1 MIVRQ
6 ATEADIPPAAAI
18 VAQAYR
24 TSFRPILG
32 EAALAYDAAHFQ
44 ERFETDLE
52 RLTVLDDGGVKGVLL
67 VTEGHI
73 AMLFIDE
80 SGRGKGHGA
89 ALLAHAE
96 AQGAHSLEVFA
107 ANAGARRFYER
118 AGWLAVGEYARDFAG
133 AAREFV
139 RYEKWPEGE
148 TA

>member
-1 MIVRQ
+1 VIIRP
-6 ATEADIPPAAAI
+6 ATQADIAPAAAI
-18 VAQAYR
+18 VAGAYR

-44 ERFETDLE
+44 ERFEKDLA

-67 VTEGHI
+67 VADGHI
-73 AMLFIDE
+73 AMLFTDE
-80 SGRGKGHGA
+80 SARGRGHGA

-96 AQGAHSLEVFA
+96 AEGAHSLEVFA

-118 AGWLAVGEYARDFAG
+118 AGWTLTGDYARDFAG

-148 TA
+148 SA